1 MYAQY
6 KANIDLAGKNNGM
19 ASGSAC
25 SQTQAGQ
32 PAQGHKA
39 VAEDTVTVTKN
50 DQPEVSATVA
60 TVNNNSAELG
70 ETSGKDTGVSV
81 P

>member
-6 KANIDLAGKNNGM
+6 KANIDFAGKNNGM

-25 SQTQAGQ
+25 SQAQAGQ
-32 PAQGHKA
+32 PASAG
-39 VAEDTVTVTKN
+39 AEDTVTVTKN
-50 DQPEVSATVA
+50 NQPEVSATVA

-70 ETSGKDTGVSV
+70 ETSGKDTRVSV